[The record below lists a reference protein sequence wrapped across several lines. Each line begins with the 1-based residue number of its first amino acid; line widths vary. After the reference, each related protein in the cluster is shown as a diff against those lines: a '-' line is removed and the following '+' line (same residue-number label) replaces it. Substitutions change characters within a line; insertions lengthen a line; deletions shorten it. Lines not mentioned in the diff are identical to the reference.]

1 VKEKIKNGKRK
12 KRLSLA
18 SIGINSKRNGDFGQ
32 MAKKNGYTNNQTTEI
47 VCYLYGPKR
56 KENLIMARLAS
67 QEKMGYYP
75 TPINV
80 VEDLKKIINIQP
92 KARLLDTCCGE
103 GQALSIIA
111 KGTETETFGVEL
123 DRQRSKK
130 AQEVLQQIVWGDA
143 LYEFRASKKAFGLL
157 WLNPPYDNVE
167 VDLEQKIERLEKQ
180 FLSKHWDYLQDRGVL
195 VYIIPF
201 DVLKKVASFFYRRC
215 TNLNVLSFPW
225 SDYQKFKQ
233 IVLLCAKPKSGQRP
247 GHDEVKK
254 NIELLESVC
263 RNEFSEVPE
272 NLDNTDEAVEA
283 GIRYHVPAAAEID
296 NFYFW
301 SRRFNP
307 DQAIKQVKMSAVRN
321 RVVKIVLP
329 VTTTNKVQTL
339 APLRE
344 GHIAMLLASGMMNG
358 EIIGDDNKK
367 LIVKGS
373 AKKIKQKTTEE
384 NDSTEKYI
392 EIDRYQIGLKV
403 A

>member
-1 VKEKIKNGKRK
+1 
-12 KRLSLA
+12 
-18 SIGINSKRNGDFGQ
+18 
-32 MAKKNGYTNNQTTEI
+32 
-47 VCYLYGPKR
+47 
-56 KENLIMARLAS
+56 MARLAS

-75 TPINV
+75 TPVNV
-80 VEDLKKIINIQP
+80 VEDLKKIINIQA

-111 KGTETETFGVEL
+111 KGTQANTFGVEL

-130 AQEVLQQIVWGDA
+130 AQEVLEQIVWGDA
-143 LYEFRASKKAFGLL
+143 LYEFRASVKVFGLL

-167 VDLEQKIERLEKQ
+167 VELEQKRERLEKQ
-180 FLSKHWDYLQDRGVL
+180 FLAKHWDYLQDSGVL

-233 IVLLCAKPKSGQRP
+233 VVLLCVKQRP

-263 RNEFSEVPE
+263 GNEFSEVPE
-272 NLDNTDEAVEA
+272 NLDNTDEVVEA
-283 GIRYHVPAAAEID
+283 GTRYHVPAAAEID

-301 SRRFNP
+301 SRRLNP
-307 DQAIKQVKMSAVRN
+307 DQAIEQVKMSAVWN
-321 RVVKIVLP
+321 RIVKIVLP
-329 VTTTNKVQTL
+329 VTITNKVQTL

-358 EIIGDDNKK
+358 EIVGENNEM

-384 NDSTEKYI
+384 SDSTEKYI
-392 EIDRYQIGLKV
+392 EIDRYQITVRAISFDPVEIMTIK
-403 A
+403 